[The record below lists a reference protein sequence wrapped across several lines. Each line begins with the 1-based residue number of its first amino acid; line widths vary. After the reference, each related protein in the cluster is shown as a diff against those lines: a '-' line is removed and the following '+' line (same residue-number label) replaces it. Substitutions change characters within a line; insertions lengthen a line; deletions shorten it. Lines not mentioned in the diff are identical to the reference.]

1 MLILIKNRSVFL
13 CRFLA
18 IALLLAQSGLLAEV
32 WASSSS
38 DRVSAVHPSNCSDSM
53 ALSEQKDTQ
62 CPVAVCLQNL
72 TQMEKVASTN
82 SLAESGGTH
91 FIQPLLLIISA
102 ASPSSPLPREQLASA
117 HGSDP
122 PLSIRFCSFQI

>member
-1 MLILIKNRSVFL
+1 MLILIKNRSAYL
-13 CRFLA
+13 SRFLA
-18 IALLLAQSGLLAEV
+18 TAFLLTQFAVLAEA

-38 DRVSAVHPSNCSDSM
+38 DRVSAVYPANCSENM
-53 ALSEQKDTQ
+53 ALREQKNTQ
-62 CPVAVCLQNL
+62 CPVEVCLQNL

-82 SLAESGGTH
+82 SLAGSGTH
-91 FIQPLLLIISA
+91 FIQPLLLIVSA
-102 ASPSSPLPREQLASA
+102 APRSSPVPREQLASA

>member
-1 MLILIKNRSVFL
+1 MLILIKNRSAYL
-13 CRFLA
+13 SRFLA
-18 IALLLAQSGLLAEV
+18 AAFLLTQFAVLAEA

-38 DRVSAVHPSNCSDSM
+38 NRVSAVYPANCSDSM
-53 ALSEQKDTQ
+53 ALSEPTDMQ

-82 SLAESGGTH
+82 SLAGSRMH
-91 FIQPLLLIISA
+91 FIQPLLLIVSA
-102 ASPSSPLPREQLASA
+102 SSRSSPVPREQLASA

>member
-18 IALLLAQSGLLAEV
+18 TVLLLTHFALLAEA

-38 DRVSAVHPSNCSDSM
+38 DWVSAVHPANCSSM
-53 ALSEQKDTQ
+53 ARGEQKDIQ
-62 CPVAVCLQNL
+62 CPIEVCLQNL

-82 SLAESGGTH
+82 SLTASATH
-91 FIQPLLLIISA
+91 FIQPLLFIVSA
-102 ASPSSPLPREQLASA
+102 TSPSPSLPREQLASA